1 VARIGIQGHTM
12 GEERMRMQVLL
23 VDDNALQACTR
34 ETILSRTGI
43 DVVVAHSAEAALKVL
58 HDDATAV
65 TISLLVTDHLMP
77 CMNGAELARRVRVF
91 LPRLPI
97 LVLSGMP
104 DAEAEYAGL
113 DIVFQLKPFPP
124 LDFIRTVK
132 VMLGQQ
138 ALRSA

>member
-1 VARIGIQGHTM
+1 M

-43 DVVVAHSAEAALKVL
+43 DVVVAHSAEA
-58 HDDATAV
+58 AV